1 MCIQKN
7 HEKPILEVFE
17 KYNLYQ
23 RVTFQTFP
31 FQEFTFQTI
40 LAQIL
45 SLFTDSQLIL
55 SLFSVYLK

>member
-45 SLFTDSQLIL
+45 SQIYRQPTFRDL
-55 SLFSVYLK
+55 

>member
-7 HEKPILEVFE
+7 HEKSIWEVFE

-40 LAQIL
+40 LPQIL
-45 SLFTDSQLIL
+45 SQSYRQATFRDL
-55 SLFSVYLK
+55 